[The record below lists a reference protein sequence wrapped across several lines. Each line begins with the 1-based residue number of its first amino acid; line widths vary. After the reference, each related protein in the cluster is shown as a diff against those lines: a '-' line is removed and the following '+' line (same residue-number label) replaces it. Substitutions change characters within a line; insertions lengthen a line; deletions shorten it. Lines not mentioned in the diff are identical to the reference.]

1 MNHSSSA
8 TKKKQPLVIPKSAI
22 KNQMQQSLTPSS
34 SVVYMKPNIMV
45 VKKSVPPM
53 LLDASNSI
61 DEADEDAEEDEETDT
76 KVLRNLD
83 EIMMSINA

>member
-1 MNHSSSA
+1 
-8 TKKKQPLVIPKSAI
+8 
-22 KNQMQQSLTPSS
+22 
-34 SVVYMKPNIMV
+34 MKPNIMV
-45 VKKSVPPM
+45 VKKAVPPK